1 MLNIYFYLLESNQGE
16 EIKLKVISSLRVH
29 LVNEDETVQL
39 KKQQSNHLTKLP
51 LSSLCLELLK
61 CCCFEAKLKS
71 IRYEACK
78 CIYELLKQDF
88 ACIQSHLIVSL
99 SQLINNKETSFVR
112 KQALLKQSTKNLR
125 QSLSMLK
132 SLAFKDH
139 DKLSGNEELYQQV
152 DNLTKRIQNI
162 FEATCKMKQYTLS
175 SASPSNNE
183 NDCNI
188 DTIIDSQLTLV
199 KSYVNSLQLKK
210 TWLQS
215 IADIHV
221 REKNYSEAAHAYL
234 FIAALIADYL
244 KYKGVYTLGSSV
256 FKKIAPNIELDQ
268 NLITYLD
275 DSHDNINE
283 DTSFQLQYTMVT
295 KDYC

>member
-1 MLNIYFYLLESNQGE
+1 MINIYFYLLESNQGE
-16 EIKLKVISSLRVH
+16 EIKIKVLSSLRVH
-29 LVNEDETVQL
+29 LV
-39 KKQQSNHLTKLP
+39 KQNHTPHQQKPTQNQSSHLSSLP
-51 LSSLCLELLK
+51 LSSLCLALLK
-61 CCCFEAKLKS
+61 CCCFETKLKS

-88 ACIQSHLIVSL
+88 SCIQSHLIISL
-99 SQLINNKETSFVR
+99 SQLINNKETSFVK
-112 KQALLKQSTKNLR
+112 KQTLLKQSTKNLR

-132 SLAFKDH
+132 SFALKAHEKNPDH
-139 DKLSGNEELYQQV
+139 NQIYQQI
-152 DNLTKRIQNI
+152 DDLTKRIQNI
-162 FEATCKMKQYTLS
+162 FEATCKMKQYT
-175 SASPSNNE
+175 ASPSNNE
-183 NDCNI
+183 NDCDI

-199 KSYVNSLQLKK
+199 KSYVNSLELKK

-244 KYKGVYTLGSSV
+244 KYKGIYTLGSSV
-256 FKKIAPNIELDQ
+256 FKKIAPNIDLDQ

-275 DSHDNINE
+275 DNHDNINE
-283 DTSFQLQYTMVT
+283 DSTLQSQYTMVI
-295 KDYC
+295 